1 MKLRVGRKRK
11 LDAFSDVMILMLI
24 TMSPSPY
31 GMLDHSAELL
41 SQEKKTVLRSS
52 RVDGI
57 LMKMI

>member
-41 SQEKKTVLRSS
+41 SQEKTVLRSS

-57 LMKMI
+57 LMKII